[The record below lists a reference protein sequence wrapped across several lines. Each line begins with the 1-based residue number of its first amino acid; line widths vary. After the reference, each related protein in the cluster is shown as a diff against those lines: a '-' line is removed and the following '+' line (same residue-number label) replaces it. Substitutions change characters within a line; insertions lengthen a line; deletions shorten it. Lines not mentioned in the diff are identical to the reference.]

1 MSKLIDSMT
10 FFFSVFLLCAR
21 KQVEFV
27 HCRGHIPV
35 FCCFPI
41 FLLFKIPYIFDFRGF
56 WIDEKVEKEGVVQI
70 GWLLRVVI
78 GCLKRYERRV
88 LIQAKQVVVLT
99 SAAREVLLKN
109 YNLLSDPVVI
119 PCCADFSVFSVAP
132 RERTNQFRRTHN
144 IPLDSFIIG
153 YLGSIGRMYDMDRWV
168 RFIQYASA
176 NKSVFAMIVSTD
188 KKRAEEIIRLLGS
201 QSIPGMV
208 LELCG
213 QNLALAV
220 GSMDLMVGFNLIT
233 EARKGTSLTKLGESL
248 ACGVPFIGS
257 KGIGDS
263 EIILKATGGGCVIDQ
278 THDTEFDRAW
288 RIQERF
294 TSGETLRNNAEKW
307 LSVKLG
313 VEKYLGVYGR
323 MKA

>member
-1 MSKLIDSMT
+1 
-10 FFFSVFLLCAR
+10 
-21 KQVEFV
+21 
-27 HCRGHIPV
+27 
-35 FCCFPI
+35 
-41 FLLFKIPYIFDFRGF
+41 
-56 WIDEKVEKEGVVQI
+56 
-70 GWLLRVVI
+70 
-78 GCLKRYERRV
+78 
-88 LIQAKQVVVLT
+88 
-99 SAAREVLLKN
+99 
-109 YNLLSDPVVI
+109 
-119 PCCADFSVFSVAP
+119 
-132 RERTNQFRRTHN
+132 
-144 IPLDSFIIG
+144 
-153 YLGSIGRMYDMDRWV
+153 
-168 RFIQYASA
+168 
-176 NKSVFAMIVSTD
+176 
-188 KKRAEEIIRLLGS
+188 
-201 QSIPGMV
+201 
-208 LELCG
+208 
-213 QNLALAV
+213 
-220 GSMDLMVGFNLIT
+220 MDLMVGFNLIT